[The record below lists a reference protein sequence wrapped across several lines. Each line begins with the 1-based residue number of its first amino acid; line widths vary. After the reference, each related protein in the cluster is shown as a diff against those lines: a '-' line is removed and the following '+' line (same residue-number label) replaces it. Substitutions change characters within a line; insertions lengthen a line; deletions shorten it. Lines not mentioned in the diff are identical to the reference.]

1 MSSAP
6 AAGAVLSIFILLTV
20 LLALCMAAILRS
32 PPWTPQHAG
41 GDEPASRSGLPAPAA
56 EPVMAPLP
64 RRVAGESGWAA
75 PANGELKVVPDVS
88 QPPRVSG
95 SPPWGPAPKPQGIPP
110 RDLP

>member
-1 MSSAP
+1 
-6 AAGAVLSIFILLTV
+6 
-20 LLALCMAAILRS
+20 
-32 PPWTPQHAG
+32 
-41 GDEPASRSGLPAPAA
+41 
-56 EPVMAPLP
+56 MAPLP

-110 RDLP
+110 RDMP